1 MDMEKKKL
9 ILPFVGLLI
18 ILAGAYFFWQTYL
31 IEENELIQATGTIE
45 ATTVNLNAKLAGT
58 IEVLNIKQGELVK
71 KGDLIAELGR
81 SDLIAQRERDEL
93 SVLKAQANLADL
105 LSGAREQ
112 ETKAA
117 LAGINVVKA
126 KLEQAEAE
134 LRRVEA
140 LFKEGALTEVEY
152 EKAQTNVEIILNEL
166 MALEAQYELLTAG
179 NRAEVIKAAQIEV
192 ERTQAVL
199 KSTEAMIEDLKIYAP
214 LDGVVLTKNYE
225 LGEYVTP
232 GAVVATIA
240 NLEDLWIKVYIPTDD
255 LPKIFLGQKV
265 TFTVSGSPKIF
276 EGVVQEIATKGE
288 FTPRT
293 IQTKKERANVV
304 FAVKIGIKNGEGILK
319 PGMPADVVF
328 SGGDRDD

>member
-1 MDMEKKKL
+1 MEKKKL

-58 IEVLNIKQGELVK
+58 IAVLNIKQGELVK

-117 LAGINVVKA
+117 LAGIKVVKA

-328 SGGDRDD
+328 SGGDSDD

>member
-1 MDMEKKKL
+1 M

-18 ILAGAYFFWQTYL
+18 IFTGAFWFWQTYL
-31 IEENELIQATGTIE
+31 KEEHELIQATGTIE
-45 ATTVNLNAKLAGT
+45 ATSVNLSAKLAGT
-58 IEVLNIKQGELVK
+58 IEVLSIEQGELVK
-71 KGDLIAELGR
+71 KGDLVAELR
-81 SDLIAQRERDEL
+81 RNDLIAQRERDEL
-93 SVLKAQANLADL
+93 SVAKAQANLADL

-112 ETKAA
+112 EIRAA
-117 LAGINVVKA
+117 LAGINVVKT

-134 LRRVEA
+134 LKRIEA

-152 EKAQTNVEIILNEL
+152 EKAQTNVEIINNEL

-179 NRAEVIKAAQIEV
+179 SRTEVIKAAQVEV
-192 ERTQAVL
+192 ERTQAIL
-199 KSTEAMIEDLKIYAP
+199 KATEAILEDLKVYAP
-214 LDGVVLTKNYE
+214 LDGAVLTKNYE

-232 GAVVATIA
+232 GAVLATIA
-240 NLEDLWIKVYIPTDD
+240 NLDDLWIKVYIPTDD

-293 IQTKKERANVV
+293 IQTKKERTNVV

>member
-1 MDMEKKKL
+1 MGRYGYGEEKANFAL
-9 ILPFVGLLI
+9 CGI
-18 ILAGAYFFWQTYL
+18 INYFGRAYFFWQTYL

-140 LFKEGALTEVEY
+140 
-152 EKAQTNVEIILNEL
+152 
-166 MALEAQYELLTAG
+166 
-179 NRAEVIKAAQIEV
+179 VI
-192 ERTQAVL
+192 
-199 KSTEAMIEDLKIYAP
+199 
-214 LDGVVLTKNYE
+214 
-225 LGEYVTP
+225 
-232 GAVVATIA
+232 
-240 NLEDLWIKVYIPTDD
+240 
-255 LPKIFLGQKV
+255 
-265 TFTVSGSPKIF
+265 
-276 EGVVQEIATKGE
+276 
-288 FTPRT
+288 
-293 IQTKKERANVV
+293 
-304 FAVKIGIKNGEGILK
+304 
-319 PGMPADVVF
+319 
-328 SGGDRDD
+328 

>member
-166 MALEAQYELLTAG
+166 ITLEAQYELLTAG

>member
-1 MDMEKKKL
+1 MEKKKL

-58 IEVLNIKQGELVK
+58 IAVLNIKQGELVK

-166 MALEAQYELLTAG
+166 ITLEAQYELLTAG

>member
-1 MDMEKKKL
+1 MEKKKL

-126 KLEQAEAE
+126 KLEQAEGE
-134 LRRVEA
+134 LRRVDA

-166 MALEAQYELLTAG
+166 ITLEAQYELLTAG

>member
-1 MDMEKKKL
+1 MEKKKL

>member
-1 MDMEKKKL
+1 M
-9 ILPFVGLLI
+9 
-18 ILAGAYFFWQTYL
+18 
-31 IEENELIQATGTIE
+31 
-45 ATTVNLNAKLAGT
+45 
-58 IEVLNIKQGELVK
+58 
-71 KGDLIAELGR
+71 
-81 SDLIAQRERDEL
+81 
-93 SVLKAQANLADL
+93 
-105 LSGAREQ
+105 
-112 ETKAA
+112 
-117 LAGINVVKA
+117 
-126 KLEQAEAE
+126 
-134 LRRVEA
+134 
-140 LFKEGALTEVEY
+140 
-152 EKAQTNVEIILNEL
+152 
-166 MALEAQYELLTAG
+166 
-179 NRAEVIKAAQIEV
+179 

-276 EGVVQEIATKGE
+276 EGVVQEIATKE
-288 FTPRT
+288 NLLPEQFKR
-293 IQTKKERANVV
+293 KRKSKCC

>member
-1 MDMEKKKL
+1 MEKKKL

-58 IEVLNIKQGELVK
+58 IAVLNIKQGELVK

>member
-1 MDMEKKKL
+1 MEKKKL

-58 IEVLNIKQGELVK
+58 IAVLNIKQGELVK

-117 LAGINVVKA
+117 LAGIKVVKA

-293 IQTKKERANVV
+293 IQTKKERTNVV

>member
-1 MDMEKKKL
+1 MEKKKL

-166 MALEAQYELLTAG
+166 ITLEAQYELLTAG